1 MERIWDDILRRF
13 GQPVVLKQNGRT
25 TALQALIQPLSAQSQ
40 SQEQE
45 RPGPLGLGR
54 RDLFRYM
61 GPAGCPLELDALVE
75 WQGRDYRVQSAHLV
89 GQGVCPY
96 WRATL
101 YPRDEVG
108 L

>member
-1 MERIWDDILRRF
+1 MMERIWDDILRRF

-25 TALQALIQPLSAQSQ
+25 TALQALIQPLSAQ

-89 GQGVCPY
+89 GQGVCPH
-96 WRATL
+96 WWAVL
-101 YPRDEVG
+101 CPGEEA

>member
-1 MERIWDDILRRF
+1 MMERIWDDILRRF

-25 TALQALIQPLSAQSQ
+25 TALQALIQPLSAQ

-89 GQGVCPY
+89 GGGVCPS

-101 YPRDEVG
+101 TRRDEVG